1 MSKKRTNYSA
11 EFKAKVISELFRGE
25 KSLNELA
32 GTYQIAA
39 ATLSKWHKQFQE
51 NLPALFSKTD
61 TSKDERIAELEQE
74 LQASQQKIGQLTIE
88 RDWLGKK
95 LTKSLDQTAR
105 TALVSAENRELTMT
119 RQSELCHVNRS
130 SAYRR
135 KKENPY
141 GENTY
146 NLALMRRI
154 DELHLAN
161 PSWGSRRIA
170 AALQREGKEANRK
183 RVQRL
188 MQKMDICALYP
199 GPNLS
204 RRLHAEYR
212 RPYLLRNLRIDHED
226 QVWGIDISYLPLKTG
241 FMYLFIIIDW
251 YTRQIVD
258 YELSYSLEKTFVFSC
273 LKRALSQRKP
283 EIINSDQGSH
293 FTNPDYLQLLED
305 HDVKISMDGKGQA
318 LDNIVTERFFRSIKY
333 EDLYINEYESP
344 AELIRAVD
352 HYIRFYNS
360 KRPHQSLAYKTPNE
374 VSQQTPSYDLAA

>member
-1 MSKKRTNYSA
+1 M
-11 EFKAKVISELFRGE
+11 
-25 KSLNELA
+25 
-32 GTYQIAA
+32 
-39 ATLSKWHKQFQE
+39 
-51 NLPALFSKTD
+51 
-61 TSKDERIAELEQE
+61 
-74 LQASQQKIGQLTIE
+74 
-88 RDWLGKK
+88 
-95 LTKSLDQTAR
+95 DQTAR

-161 PSWGSRRIA
+161 PSWGSRRIV

-212 RPYLLRNLRIDHED
+212 RLYLLRNLRIDHED

-293 FTNPDYLQLLED
+293 FTNPDYLQLPED
-305 HDVKISMDGKGQA
+305 YDEKISMDGKGQA

-333 EDLYINEYESP
+333 EDL
-344 AELIRAVD
+344 
-352 HYIRFYNS
+352 
-360 KRPHQSLAYKTPNE
+360 
-374 VSQQTPSYDLAA
+374 